1 MPELRVAVVGVGY
14 MGRNHA
20 RVVSELSSELPVEL
34 AALVDVDE
42 SRVRAV
48 AERYGATPYTS
59 LEKLLSNEDLDVAI
73 VATPTATHVST
84 ALRLVEA
91 GVRYMLIEKPLA
103 ENTSTARRLLEA
115 LGSSGVERVMV
126 GHIERFNPAV
136 RHLVRSLERG
146 LLGEIIT
153 ASSRRVGP
161 YVPRIRDVGV
171 VMDLATHEIDL
182 ARLFFDSEPVG
193 VYAYTYRVVNE
204 VYEDA
209 AIVVLHFDKGSAV
222 IEVNRVTPYKE
233 RRLLLTCTRGVAQL
247 DYIAQSLRVF
257 NSEWEMD
264 ARIQHEEPLKIED
277 REFLRAALEG
287 APVPVNALD
296 GYKAVKIAEAAL
308 VSASKG
314 TVVRLDLG
322 SEE

>member
-1 MPELRVAVVGVGY
+1 MAGLRVAVVGVGY

-34 AALVDVDE
+34 AAVVDVDE
-42 SRVRAV
+42 SRASAV

-59 LEKLLSNEDLDVAI
+59 LEKMLGSEDLDAAI

-91 GVRYMLIEKPLA
+91 GVKYILVEKPLA
-103 ENTSTARRLLEA
+103 ENTSTAKRLLDS
-115 LGSSGVERVMV
+115 LGGSGVERLMV

-136 RHLVRSLERG
+136 RHLARSLERG
-146 LLGEIIT
+146 VLGEIIT

-182 ARLFFDSEPVG
+182 SRLFFDSEPIG

-209 AIVVLHFDKGSAV
+209 AIVVLHFEKGSSI

-247 DYIAQSLRVF
+247 DYIAQNLKLF
-257 NSEWEMD
+257 NSEWEME
-264 ARIQHEEPLKIED
+264 ARILREEPLKIED
-277 REFLRAALEG
+277 REFLKAALEG

-296 GYKAVKIAEAAL
+296 GYRVVEIAEAAL
-308 VSASKG
+308 ESAARG
-314 TVVRLDLG
+314 IVVRLSPG